1 MANQKDYED
10 EEMTV
15 ELELEDGSIVNCAVI
30 TILAVEGKDYI
41 VLLPLDENGENEDG
55 EVWFYGYS
63 ENPDDPNE
71 EPELSFIEDDEEYE
85 RCREVGET
93 VDGQLRRRIVG
104 LDKQTH
110 QYVRE
115 EHKQRRD
122 KQSADHRCQQCDA
135 FRGRH
140 PFLIS
145 QSEVV
150 TDDGLRRLCDGIAY
164 HKDERHVVTCDAE
177 CAYTVVAQVLREYLI
192 ADEHQHGHCGFCQ
205 QRG

>member
-30 TILAVEGKDYI
+30 TILAVERKDYI

-85 RCREVGET
+85 RV
-93 VDGQLRRRIVG
+93 
-104 LDKQTH
+104 
-110 QYVRE
+110 
-115 EHKQRRD
+115 
-122 KQSADHRCQQCDA
+122 ADA
-135 FRGRH
+135 F
-140 PFLIS
+140 
-145 QSEVV
+145 
-150 TDDGLRRLCDGIAY
+150 D
-164 HKDERHVVTCDAE
+164 
-177 CAYTVVAQVLREYLI
+177 EYLDSCEF
-192 ADEHQHGHCGFCQ
+192 DELVDE
-205 QRG
+205 